1 MRIITV
7 SREFGSGGREIAKR
21 LSDALGIAYYDSEI
35 ITEIAKRAD
44 LDENYVANSLE
55 KGIQPTVQIHFACAF
70 SHIAAPDPTVKL
82 LAAQHNIINEIAEK
96 GDCIIVG
103 RAADVLLE
111 KYEPFRIFVYAD
123 MESKV
128 ARCRKRAAD
137 GSKLT
142 DKEIVKKIK
151 QIDKGRASGYN
162 MISST
167 DWGDKRGYDLCVNTT
182 NASIKEITPL
192 IAEYARQW
200 FKNKEDGEK

>member
-55 KGIQPTVQIHFACAF
+55 KGIKPTVQIHFACAF
-70 SHIAAPDPTVKL
+70 SHIAAPDPAVKL
-82 LAAQHNIINEIAEK
+82 LTAQHNIINEIAEK

-111 KYEPFRIFVYAD
+111 KHKPFRIFVYAD
-123 MESKV
+123 TESKI
-128 ARCRKRAAD
+128 ARCRARATDDA
-137 GSKLT
+137 KLT

-151 QIDKGRASGYN
+151 QIDKGRASSYN

-182 NASIKEITPL
+182 NVNIKEITPL
-192 IAEYARQW
+192 IAEYAKQW
-200 FKNKEDGEK
+200 FKNK